1 MRAASRI
8 SALLADI
15 AGRPAF
21 EEPSHTTVQNFV
33 LRIGLYIV
41 QRTDLKYNDWILIA
55 DHTIGAGTTKCFIVL
70 GIRHSD
76 YLRLE
81 RPLQHRD
88 LQTLALIPVEQSTG
102 AIVHEQLSELVSRC
116 GVPLAIVSDHGSDLK
131 KGVEMLQHEH
141 PSLIALYDIV
151 HLVSR
156 LIEKSLTS
164 DDCWSEYRKACC
176 ACASRVRQSKLSHLK
191 PPRPKTKARYM
202 NVAPEI
208 RWGTR
213 ALALLDRV
221 RQGNLTTRQQQR
233 LPRDLI
239 EEKLGWLDEYRSAI
253 GAWQELVAVGGCV
266 NALVRRHGYGV
277 DTMTALRTQVAE
289 PTHPDA
295 KQLLVGIHAAIEPMC
310 EAASRHT
317 SLPGSSEVLES
328 LIGKGKRLLGTSN
341 NSNSLT
347 RQVLAIATAT
357 ATITSSLVRE
367 ALATCRIKH
376 LKQWT
381 QDNLADA
388 VHKLRRE
395 DLQLSPEEQ
404 NLRNLTTTA
413 TPTF

>member
-1 MRAASRI
+1 MRAASRVC
-8 SALLADI
+8 ALLADI

-21 EEPSHTTVQNFV
+21 EEPSHTTVQNFI
-33 LRIGLYIV
+33 LRIGLYLL
-41 QRTDLKYNDWILIA
+41 QRNDLKHDDWILIA

-88 LQTLALIPVEQSTG
+88 MQTLALIPVEQSTG
-102 AIVHEQLSELVSRC
+102 AVVQKQLNEIVSRY
-116 GVPLAIVSDHGSDLK
+116 GVPFAMVSDHGSDLK
-131 KGVEMLQHEH
+131 KGLEMLQQKY
-141 PSLIALYDIV
+141 PSVIALYDIV

-156 LIEKSLTS
+156 LIEKLLTS
-164 DDCWSEYRKACC
+164 DDSWSEYRKACC
-176 ACASRVRQSKLSHLK
+176 ECANHVRQSKLSHLK

-202 NVAPEI
+202 NVDPEI

-213 ALALLDRV
+213 ALAVLDRV
-221 RQGNLTTRQQQR
+221 RQGTLTTRQQER
-233 LPRDLI
+233 LPRHLV
-239 EEKLGWLDEYRSAI
+239 EEKLGWLDEYRGVIA
-253 GAWQELVAVGGCV
+253 AWQELVSVGQCV
-266 NALVRRHGYGV
+266 SSVIRRHGYGV
-277 DTMTALRTQVAE
+277 DTMTALRTTVDE
-289 PTHPDA
+289 PLHRDS
-295 KQLLVGIHAAIEPMC
+295 KQLLAGIQAVIEPMC
-310 EAASRHT
+310 KAASNYT

-328 LIGKGKRLLGTSN
+328 LIGKGKRLLGTSI

-367 ALATCRIKH
+367 ALSTCRIKH

-381 QDNLADA
+381 QDNIVDA
-388 VHKLRRE
+388 VHRLRRE
-395 DLQLSPEEQ
+395 DLQCTPSEQ
-404 NLRNLTTTA
+404 NLRNLAAPA